1 MPSPF
6 DKLNKKIVSR
16 KARIAVIGLG
26 YVGLPLA
33 AAFSSKGFTV
43 SGIDLDAERIRRLRG
58 NDSYI
63 PDLDSGLLK
72 TLSDSGRFSA
82 SKKPDALKESD
93 VVIICVPT
101 PVKLNA
107 LGERLPDLRCLQQ
120 AAKLVDRHFKRG
132 QLIIL
137 ESTTYPGTTEEMI
150 PPLLKKRGLIPDR
163 DFFLAFSP
171 ERIDPGNQ
179 RYSLEAIPKI
189 VGGVTPKSTR
199 LAEALY
205 GAIVPRVIPVSSSM
219 TAEMVKLL
227 ENTFRIVN
235 IGLANEFALIC
246 HKMGVDVWE
255 VIEAAKSKPFGFMAF
270 SPGPG
275 IGGHCIPSDPHYL
288 TWRAKKEGAET
299 HLIDIAA
306 RVNARMPQ
314 AIVNRTAEL
323 LRGKKKTLKKSSVL
337 LIGMT
342 YKRDVNDTRESPAIE
357 IFDGLRSRGARVVY
371 HDPWVESLRMG
382 KVTVRSA
389 ALTPALL
396 KKSDCV
402 IITTDHSDIDYAL
415 VAKSAPLIFDTRNAY
430 REFKKVP
437 KNVVRL

>member
-1 MPSPF
+1 MPSLL
-6 DKLNKKIVSR
+6 DNLNKKIAAR

-33 AAFSSKGFTV
+33 AAFASKGFTV
-43 SGIDLDAERIRRLRG
+43 SGIDLDEGRVKRLRR

-63 PDLDSGLLK
+63 PDLDSGFLK

-82 SKKPDALKESD
+82 SQKPDALKEAD
-93 VVIICVPT
+93 AVIICVPT
-101 PVKLNA
+101 PVKLNVK
-107 LGERLPDLRCLQQ
+107 GERLPDLHCLEQ
-120 AAKLVDRHFKRG
+120 AAELVARNFKHG

-150 PPLLKKRGLIPDR
+150 PPLLKKKGLVPDR

-189 VGGVTPKSTR
+189 VGGITPKSTQ

-205 GAIVPRVIPVSSSM
+205 ATIVPKVIAVSSSM

-299 HLIDIAA
+299 RLIDIAA
-306 RVNARMPQ
+306 RVNAQMPQ
-314 AIVNRTAEL
+314 AIVTRTAEL
-323 LRGKKKTLKKSSVL
+323 LSRKKKILKNSSVL
-337 LIGMT
+337 LLGMA

-357 IFDGLRSRGARVVY
+357 IFEGLKSRGARVVY
-371 HDPWVESLRMG
+371 HDPWVESVRIG
-382 KVTVRSA
+382 KATVRSA
-389 ALTPALL
+389 VLTPALL

>member
-1 MPSPF
+1 MPSLF
-6 DKLNKKIVSR
+6 DKLSDKIVSR

-33 AAFSSKGFTV
+33 AALASKGFTV
-43 SGIDLDAERIRRLRG
+43 CGIDLDAGRIRRLKK
-58 NDSYI
+58 NESYI

-72 TLSDSGRFSA
+72 TLCDSGRFSA
-82 SKKPDALKESD
+82 SQRSDALKESEI
-93 VVIICVPT
+93 VIVCVPT
-101 PVKLNA
+101 PVKLNSA
-107 LGERLPDLRCLQQ
+107 GKRIPDTRCLED
-120 AAKLVDRHFKRG
+120 AAQMVVRHFQRG

-137 ESTTYPGTTEEMI
+137 ESTTYPGTTEEII
-150 PPLLKKRGLIPDR
+150 PPLLKKKGLIPDR

-189 VGGVTPKSTR
+189 VGGITQKSTR
-199 LAEALY
+199 LSKALY
-205 GAIVPRVIPVSSSM
+205 DTIVPQVIPVSSSR

-246 HKMGVDVWE
+246 NKMGVDVWE
-255 VIEAAKSKPFGFMAF
+255 VIEAAKSKPFGFMPF

-299 HLIDIAA
+299 RLIDIAA
-306 RVNARMPQ
+306 RVNAQMPE
-314 AIVNRTAEL
+314 AIVARTTEL
-323 LRGKKKTLKKSSVL
+323 LRRHKKSLKQATVL
-337 LIGMT
+337 LLGIA
-342 YKRDVNDTRESPAIE
+342 YKKDVNDTRESPAIE
-357 IFDGLRSRGARVVY
+357 IFELLKNRGARVVY
-371 HDPWVESLRMG
+371 HDPWVESVQIGR
-382 KVTVRSA
+382 KKAASS

-396 KKSDCV
+396 KKADCV
-402 IITTDHSDIDYAL
+402 IITTDHSDLDYAA
-415 VAKSAPLIFDTRNAY
+415 VVKSARLVFDTRNAY
-430 REFKKVP
+430 REFKKAP